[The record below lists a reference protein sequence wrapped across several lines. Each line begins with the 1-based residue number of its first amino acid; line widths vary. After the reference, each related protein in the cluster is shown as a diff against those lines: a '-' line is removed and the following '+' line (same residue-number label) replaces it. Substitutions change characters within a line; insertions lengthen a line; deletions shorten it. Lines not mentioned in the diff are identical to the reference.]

1 MQHTNKKIKGLKIH
15 NTLMQRIKNFQLFI
29 IVKSNAPLKKKKKKM
44 VGTWVHSLVPK
55 QLRGLGGGGRVAP
68 NLKE

>member
-15 NTLMQRIKNFQLFI
+15 NTLMQRINFFQLF
-29 IVKSNAPLKKKKKKM
+29 IVKSNAPLEKKKKKM

-55 QLRGLGGGGRVAP
+55 QLRGLGGGGRVTP